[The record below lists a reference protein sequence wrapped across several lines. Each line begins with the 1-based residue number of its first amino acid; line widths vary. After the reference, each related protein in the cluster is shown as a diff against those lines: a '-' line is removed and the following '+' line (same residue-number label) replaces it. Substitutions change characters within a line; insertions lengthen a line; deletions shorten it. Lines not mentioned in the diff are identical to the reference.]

1 MKQPKVSSL
10 QLDKVGTAEL
20 RGEMAKKKKKSI
32 KITIN
37 IDADSLLTLKGIAR
51 DTGVPYQRLLNRL
64 VKQGLKTRDTI
75 ETRLNRLEQ
84 ELKKMKRA
92 FAA

>member
-1 MKQPKVSSL
+1 MKQPKLNSL
-10 QLDKVGTAEL
+10 QIDKVGTEKLRAEL
-20 RGEMAKKKKKSI
+20 AKKKSI

-64 VKQGLKTRDTI
+64 LKQGLKTRDTI

-84 ELKKMKRA
+84 ELKKMKRE

>member
-1 MKQPKVSSL
+1 MRQPKLNDL
-10 QLDKVGTAEL
+10 QIDRVGTEKL
-20 RGEMAKKKKKSI
+20 RAEMARRKSI

-37 IDADSLLTLKGIAR
+37 IDADSLQVLKGMAR

-64 VKQGLKTRDTI
+64 LKDGLKKKDSTECRI
-75 ETRLNRLEQ
+75 SRLEQ
-84 ELKKMKRA
+84 ELKRIKRN

>member
-1 MKQPKVSSL
+1 
-10 QLDKVGTAEL
+10 
-20 RGEMAKKKKKSI
+20 MAKKKSI

-64 VKQGLKTRDTI
+64 LKQGLKTRETI

>member
-1 MKQPKVSSL
+1 MKPPKLSSL
-10 QLDKVGTAEL
+10 RIDKVGTAEL
-20 RGEMAKKKKKSI
+20 RAEMAKKKSI

-51 DTGVPYQRLLNRL
+51 DTGIPYQRLLNRL
-64 VKQGLKTRDTI
+64 LKQGLKTRDTI

-84 ELKKMKRA
+84 ELKKMKRE

>member
-1 MKQPKVSSL
+1 MKQPKLSNL
-10 QLDKVGTAEL
+10 QIDKVGTAEL
-20 RGEMAKKKKKSI
+20 RAEMAKKKSI

-37 IDADSLLTLKGIAR
+37 IDADSLFTLKGIAR

-64 VKQGLKTRDTI
+64 LKQGLKTRDTI

>member
-1 MKQPKVSSL
+1 MKPPKLSSL
-10 QLDKVGTAEL
+10 QIDKVGTEELRAEL
-20 RGEMAKKKKKSI
+20 AKKKSI

-51 DTGVPYQRLLNRL
+51 DTGIPYQRLLNRL
-64 VKQGLKTRDTI
+64 LKQGLKTRDTI

>member
-1 MKQPKVSSL
+1 M
-10 QLDKVGTAEL
+10 DKVGTAEL
-20 RGEMAKKKKKSI
+20 RAEMAKKKSI

-64 VKQGLKTRDTI
+64 LKQGLKTRDTI

>member
-1 MKQPKVSSL
+1 MKQPKLNSL
-10 QLDKVGTAEL
+10 QIDKVGTEELRAEL
-20 RGEMAKKKKKSI
+20 AKKKSI

-51 DTGVPYQRLLNRL
+51 DTGIPYQRLLNRL
-64 VKQGLKTRDTI
+64 LKQGLKTRDTI

>member
-1 MKQPKVSSL
+1 MKQPKLSNL
-10 QLDKVGTAEL
+10 QIDKVGTAEL
-20 RGEMAKKKKKSI
+20 RAEMAKKKSI

-64 VKQGLKTRDTI
+64 LKQGLKTRDTI